1 MRLQVR
7 IQERFDV
14 KGKQN
19 LWVRS
24 WNETIGEGIYHT
36 HFTLSGCRWAEML
49 KRCNPNSKNNQRFP
63 RYNGCSNGFRD
74 FQEFVEWS
82 MSEYGYAMTETI
94 GKKETL
100 WHLEKDIIKADNKI
114 YSPEMCLFVPH
125 DANALFTLSC
135 KSRGEYPIGVSWN
148 EKGKTLECYARTK
161 DGRKYF
167 GKSDDPMY
175 LHRIW
180 QVEKTKHIR
189 FVADKYKEHKKLFN
203 SLNARADI
211 IQDDYNNHRE
221 SIFL

>member
-24 WNETIGEGIYHT
+24 WNETIAEGVYHT

-82 MSEYGYAMTETI
+82 MSEYGYALTEVI
-94 GKKETL
+94 GKKDAL
-100 WHLEKDIIKADNKI
+100 WHLEKDIIKADNKV
-114 YSPEMCLFVPH
+114 YSPEMCLFVPQE
-125 DANALFTLSC
+125 ANALFTLAC

-167 GKSDDPMY
+167 GRSDDPMY

-180 QVEKTKHIR
+180 QIEKTKHIR
-189 FVADKYKEHKKLFN
+189 FVADKYKEHKKLFKA
-203 SLNARADI
+203 LNARADM
-211 IQDDYNNHRE
+211 IQDDYDNRRE
-221 SIFL
+221 SVFL